1 MCQADFSIRSSD
13 LRDEQG
19 KDETMTRVVLLSAA
33 TLVALI
39 HQVAA
44 GPCSVDIDKLQA
56 RVNAQLDATASGGQF
71 GAESVDAKL
80 HHQPTPSSIAGA
92 EERLGEGIDV
102 RKALAGLRYARDLD
116 QAGQEAGCH
125 NALFAAQRALGP

>member
-1 MCQADFSIRSSD
+1 MI
-13 LRDEQG
+13 
-19 KDETMTRVVLLSAA
+19 RVVLLSAA

-44 GPCSVDIDKLQA
+44 GSCRADIDKLQA
-56 RVNAQLDATASGGQF
+56 RVNAQLDATASGGKF

-80 HHQPTPSSIAGA
+80 HHQPTPGSIAGA
-92 EERLGEGIDV
+92 EERLGEGMDV
-102 RKALAGLRYARDLD
+102 RKALASLRYARDLD

-125 NALFAAQRALGP
+125 KALLTAQRLLGP